1 MSVTLL
7 IIESLL
13 LLGMITV
20 SLYGARILPP
30 GAQVPVHFGLGY
42 YNNWMPK
49 NVGLVLH
56 PVLGVVV
63 YVIFVVTAFHARA
76 EGSSVPQVGLTLALV
91 VMLLVQTGAIRVA
104 LTRSG
109 RRSG

>member
-1 MSVTLL
+1 MTTTLL

-20 SLYGARILPP
+20 SLYAARILPHD
-30 GAQVPVHFGLGY
+30 AQVPVHFGPGY
-42 YNNWMPK
+42 YNNWMPR

-56 PVLGVVV
+56 PALGAVV

-76 EGSSVPQVGLTLALV
+76 DGTSGPTIGLTLALV
-91 VMLLVQTGAIRVA
+91 VMLLVQTGAIRIA

-109 RRSG
+109 RRPG